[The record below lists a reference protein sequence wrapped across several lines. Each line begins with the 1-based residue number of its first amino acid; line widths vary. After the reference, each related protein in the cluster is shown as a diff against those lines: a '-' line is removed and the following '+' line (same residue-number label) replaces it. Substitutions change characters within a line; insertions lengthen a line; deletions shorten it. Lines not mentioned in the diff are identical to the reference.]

1 MTNLVNT
8 EWPTSRTDCYTPLI
22 LGNQAIIALS
32 FQTICVHWIRFCQWY
47 TPLVLVNGDII
58 ALFYIKQNVF
68 MESSSVSD
76 TYLLYKWIK
85 PLLLGHLDNMLMFK
99 RWFSVSKIIC
109 DWLTDIRARS
119 RDPSGLKIV
128 VWTIIVVQ
136 CQFYVFLRF
145 VLESLYKTTQY
156 ISIIISKVP
165 CVTTLHPP
173 INLNILFWRQI
184 GAAATIRSSKETTK
198 QSMQPILFQC
208 VECSGVINILFI
220 IEL

>member
-1 MTNLVNT
+1 MQGNMFQVFSHSD
-8 EWPTSRTDCYTPLI
+8 SRSIWFIFEHKKNHCFKNNP
-22 LGNQAIIALS
+22 
-32 FQTICVHWIRFCQWY
+32 
-47 TPLVLVNGDII
+47 DI
-58 ALFYIKQNVF
+58 
-68 MESSSVSD
+68 
-76 TYLLYKWIK
+76 
-85 PLLLGHLDNMLMFK
+85 
-99 RWFSVSKIIC
+99 
-109 DWLTDIRARS
+109 IRARS

-128 VWTIIVVQ
+128 VWIIIVVK

-165 CVTTLHPP
+165 CITTLHPP

-184 GAAATIRSSKETTK
+184 GAAATMRSSKETTK